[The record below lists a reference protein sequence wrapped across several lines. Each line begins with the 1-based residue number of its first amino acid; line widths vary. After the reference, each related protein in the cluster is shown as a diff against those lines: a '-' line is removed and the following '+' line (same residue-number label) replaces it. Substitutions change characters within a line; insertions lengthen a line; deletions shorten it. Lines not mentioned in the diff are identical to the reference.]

1 MINDIPFNCLLVNC
15 RSLKPKIKSLVTNIA
30 LNRTHIALL
39 TETWFQ
45 KGDRQLKS
53 MLENTE
59 LESGIRFLRRD
70 RDKRGG
76 GVSILFDKKRW
87 Q

>member
-15 RSLKPKIKSLVTNIA
+15 RSLKPKIKSLVTNF
-30 LNRTHIALL
+30 NMNSTSVALL

-45 KGDRQLKS
+45 KRDKQLKRQLEEVESKS
-53 MLENTE
+53 D
-59 LESGIRFLRRD
+59 ICFLRRD

-76 GVSILFDKKRW
+76 GVSLA
-87 Q
+87 